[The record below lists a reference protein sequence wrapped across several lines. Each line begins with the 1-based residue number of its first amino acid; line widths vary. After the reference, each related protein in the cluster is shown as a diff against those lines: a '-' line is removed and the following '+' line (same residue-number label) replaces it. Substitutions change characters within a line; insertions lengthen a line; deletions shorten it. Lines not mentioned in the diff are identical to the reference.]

1 MVPRRRLATQ
11 GERDFM
17 AEDTTAPRIVNGG
30 QAWDRLRVVSWLAGA
45 VLATSLILAAWGYLR
60 ERRIEIATRHDNAL
74 VIATERLLSSLKDV
88 ETGQRGFII
97 TGKEQYLEPYH
108 WGSDAVGPDLE
119 TVTTLIGTEASLLSG
134 LVEARLKEAAAG
146 IETYRTEGPA
156 AGAALIQSGSGKAA
170 MDRVR
175 MEVAR
180 EQKLADDRLQAAS
193 ASRPLDDAMRAAS
206 VVGLILSCAGL
217 GYVAV
222 QRRREHRASQ
232 ALLDG
237 VLENAPI
244 GLGFLD
250 RSLRVRHANQALARM
265 SERALSATPGMSLW
279 DVMPQLRDTLESKL
293 RHVVEAGETVANV
306 DVSAAS
312 KVRPDKIRHF
322 QASFY
327 PLQRAEPGAAR
338 DGVGMVIA
346 DVTARRRAE
355 RATKEG
361 EERFRTLVE
370 ASAAIIWTADGS
382 GAFVEPQLH
391 WNRFTG
397 QTTEES
403 MGWGRLASIHPDD
416 VERIK
421 TMWRLAIET
430 RTPIAAESRLRRYDG
445 VFRYMA
451 LSVAPVLRED
461 GTIREWVGSHTD
473 ITGRKEDEA
482 LLSAAKEA
490 AEAANRAKSAFLANM
505 SHELRTPLSAVIGYS
520 EMMEEE
526 VEDMGEQGLLTDL
539 GKIKSNARHLLSLIN
554 DVLDLSKIEANR
566 MDTFAED
573 VEVAALV
580 EGVAETVGTLVEQK
594 NNILV
599 IEVAPGVG
607 AMHTDVVK
615 LRQCLFNLL
624 SNASKFTENGRITLQ
639 AHREGE
645 LGDAVLV
652 YRVSDTGIG
661 MTEEQ
666 LAKLFQRFAQADE
679 TTTRKFGGTGLGLAL
694 TRAFSRLLG
703 GDISVESTIGVG
715 TSFTLRLPAA
725 MPEQQVY
732 DDGSAVPGQQEREE
746 RQTVLVI
753 DDDAAQRD
761 LMARFLDRQG
771 FNVRTATNGVSG
783 LEIARMVKPRAV
795 TLDVMMPQVDGW
807 AVLAALKADPDLA
820 KIPVVMITFHHDHG
834 LSATLGAAD
843 HVDKPVHWD
852 KLKAVLE
859 RFRNAEGDI
868 LVVDDDADIRSRL
881 RTTLERQGWSVVEA
895 INGEDALAKVM
906 HGPPR
911 AVLLDLNMP
920 VMDGFTFLHELRE
933 KPGCADIPVVVFSA
947 RDISAQDRNRLRE
960 ADRVLPKTASLRD
973 ITAELRALAPP
984 TEDVA
989 SG

>member
-1 MVPRRRLATQ
+1 M
-11 GERDFM
+11 
-17 AEDTTAPRIVNGG
+17 
-30 QAWDRLRVVSWLAGA
+30 
-45 VLATSLILAAWGYLR
+45 
-60 ERRIEIATRHDNAL
+60 
-74 VIATERLLSSLKDV
+74 
-88 ETGQRGFII
+88 
-97 TGKEQYLEPYH
+97 
-108 WGSDAVGPDLE
+108 
-119 TVTTLIGTEASLLSG
+119 
-134 LVEARLKEAAAG
+134 
-146 IETYRTEGPA
+146 
-156 AGAALIQSGSGKAA
+156 
-170 MDRVR
+170 
-175 MEVAR
+175 
-180 EQKLADDRLQAAS
+180 
-193 ASRPLDDAMRAAS
+193 
-206 VVGLILSCAGL
+206 
-217 GYVAV
+217 
-222 QRRREHRASQ
+222 
-232 ALLDG
+232 
-237 VLENAPI
+237 
-244 GLGFLD
+244 
-250 RSLRVRHANQALARM
+250 
-265 SERALSATPGMSLW
+265 
-279 DVMPQLRDTLESKL
+279 
-293 RHVVEAGETVANV
+293 
-306 DVSAAS
+306 
-312 KVRPDKIRHF
+312 
-322 QASFY
+322 
-327 PLQRAEPGAAR
+327 QRAEPGAAR

-594 NNILV
+594 NNVLV
-599 IEVAPGVG
+599 IEVEPGVG

-783 LEIARMVKPRAV
+783 LEIARMVKPRAI

>member
-1 MVPRRRLATQ
+1 MV
-11 GERDFM
+11 
-17 AEDTTAPRIVNGG
+17 EDTTAPRMSIDDG
-30 QAWDRLRVVSWLAGA
+30 QAWDRLRVASWLAGA
-45 VLATSLILAAWGYLR
+45 VLAASLIVAGWGYLR
-60 ERRIEIATRHDNAL
+60 ERRLDLDTRHDNAL
-74 VIATERLLSSLKDV
+74 LIASERLLSSLKDI

-108 WGSDAVGPDLE
+108 WGSDAVGPDLD
-119 TVTTLIGTEASLLSG
+119 TVERLIGPDASFLSG
-134 LVEARLKEAAAG
+134 LVQARLEEAAAA
-146 IETYRTEGPA
+146 IEAYRTEGPA
-156 AGAALIQSGSGKAA
+156 AGAALIQTGDGKAA

-175 MEVAR
+175 AEVAR
-180 EQKLADDRLQAAS
+180 EQKIANDRLLTVAD
-193 ASRPLDDAMRAAS
+193 SRTVNDVLRLCSLA
-206 VVGLILSCAGL
+206 GLILSCAGL

-222 QRRREHRASQ
+222 QRRRQHRASQ
-232 ALLDG
+232 SLLDG

-250 RSLRVRHANQALARM
+250 STLRVRHANQALAKM
-265 SERALSATPGMSLW
+265 SERALGATPGMTLW
-279 DVMPQLRDTLESKL
+279 DVMPEMRDRLEAKL
-293 RHVVEAGETVANV
+293 RQVVEAGKAVTNV
-306 DVSAAS
+306 DVSAPN
-312 KVRPDKIRHF
+312 KLRPEQTRHF

-327 PLQRAEPGAAR
+327 PLQRAEPGAR
-338 DGVGMVIA
+338 SDGVGMVIA
-346 DVTARRRAE
+346 DVTARKRAE
-355 RATKEG
+355 RLTKEG

-382 GAFVEPQLH
+382 GAFVEPQPH

-397 QTTEES
+397 QTSEEAI
-403 MGWGRLASIHPDD
+403 GWGRLESVHPDD
-416 VERIK
+416 VDNIRA
-421 TMWRLAIET
+421 MWRHAIET
-430 RTPIAAESRLRRYDG
+430 RLPIAAESRLRRHDG
-445 VFRYMA
+445 EFRHMA

-461 GTIREWVGSHTD
+461 GSIREWVGSHTD
-473 ITGRKEDEA
+473 ITERKQDEA
-482 LLSAAKEA
+482 QLSAAKEA

-573 VEVAALV
+573 VDVAGLVEEVAA
-580 EGVAETVGTLVEQK
+580 TVGTLVEQK
-594 NNILV
+594 NNVLV
-599 IEVAPGVG
+599 LEVAPDVG

-615 LRQCLFNLL
+615 VRQCLFNLL
-624 SNASKFTENGRITLQ
+624 SNASKFTENGRVTL
-639 AHREGE
+639 AARREGE
-645 LGDAVLV
+645 LDAATLV
-652 YRVSDTGIG
+652 FRVTDTGIG

-666 LAKLFQRFAQADE
+666 LARLFQRFAQADE

-703 GDISVESTIGVG
+703 GDITVESTLGVG
-715 TSFTLRLPAA
+715 TTFTLRLPAA

-732 DDGSAVPGQQEREE
+732 DDGTVVPGQQEREE

-783 LEIARMVKPRAV
+783 LEIARTVKLRAI
-795 TLDVMMPQVDGW
+795 TLDVMMPKVDGW

-820 KIPVVMITFHHDHG
+820 KIPVVMITFQHDNG

-852 KLKAVLE
+852 KLKEVLE

-868 LVVDDDADIRSRL
+868 LVVDDDAGIRSRL
-881 RTTLERQGWSVVEA
+881 RTTLERQGWSVAEA
-895 INGEDALAKVM
+895 SNGEDALTKVM

-920 VMDGFTFLHELRE
+920 VMDGFTFLHALRE
-933 KPGCADIPVVVFSA
+933 KPGCAEIPVVVFSA
-947 RDISAQDRNRLRE
+947 RDLSAEDRNRLRG
-960 ADRVLPKTASLRD
+960 ADRILPKTASLRD
-973 ITAELRALAPP
+973 LAAELRALAPP
-984 TEDVA
+984 MEDGANV
-989 SG
+989 

>member
-1 MVPRRRLATQ
+1 
-11 GERDFM
+11 
-17 AEDTTAPRIVNGG
+17 
-30 QAWDRLRVVSWLAGA
+30 
-45 VLATSLILAAWGYLR
+45 
-60 ERRIEIATRHDNAL
+60 
-74 VIATERLLSSLKDV
+74 
-88 ETGQRGFII
+88 
-97 TGKEQYLEPYH
+97 
-108 WGSDAVGPDLE
+108 
-119 TVTTLIGTEASLLSG
+119 
-134 LVEARLKEAAAG
+134 
-146 IETYRTEGPA
+146 
-156 AGAALIQSGSGKAA
+156 
-170 MDRVR
+170 
-175 MEVAR
+175 
-180 EQKLADDRLQAAS
+180 
-193 ASRPLDDAMRAAS
+193 
-206 VVGLILSCAGL
+206 
-217 GYVAV
+217 
-222 QRRREHRASQ
+222 
-232 ALLDG
+232 
-237 VLENAPI
+237 
-244 GLGFLD
+244 
-250 RSLRVRHANQALARM
+250 
-265 SERALSATPGMSLW
+265 
-279 DVMPQLRDTLESKL
+279 
-293 RHVVEAGETVANV
+293 
-306 DVSAAS
+306 
-312 KVRPDKIRHF
+312 
-322 QASFY
+322 
-327 PLQRAEPGAAR
+327 
-338 DGVGMVIA
+338 
-346 DVTARRRAE
+346 
-355 RATKEG
+355 
-361 EERFRTLVE
+361 
-370 ASAAIIWTADGS
+370 
-382 GAFVEPQLH
+382 
-391 WNRFTG
+391 
-397 QTTEES
+397 
-403 MGWGRLASIHPDD
+403 
-416 VERIK
+416 
-421 TMWRLAIET
+421 
-430 RTPIAAESRLRRYDG
+430 
-445 VFRYMA
+445 MA

-473 ITGRKEDEA
+473 ITERKNDEA

-594 NNILV
+594 NNRLA

-624 SNASKFTENGRITLQ
+624 SNASKFTENGRITLE

-645 LGDAVLV
+645 LEDAVLV
-652 YRVSDTGIG
+652 FRVSDTGIG

-732 DDGSAVPGQQEREE
+732 DDGSAVPGHQEREE

-753 DDDAAQRD
+753 DDDPAQRD

-771 FNVRTATNGVSG
+771 FNVRTASNGVSG
-783 LEIARMVKPRAV
+783 LEIARMAKPRAI

-820 KIPVVMITFHHDHG
+820 RIPVVMITFHHDHG

-852 KLKAVLE
+852 KLKEVLE
-859 RFRNAEGDI
+859 RFRSAEGDI
-868 LVVDDDADIRSRL
+868 LVVDDDAGVRSRL

-933 KPGCADIPVVVFSA
+933 KPGCADIPVMVFSA

-960 ADRVLPKTASLRD
+960 ADRILPKTLSLGD
-973 ITAELRALAPP
+973 VTAELRALAPP
-984 TEDVA
+984 TEDAA